1 MPNTCQPGA
10 HDEFVQHTHVLQ
22 GLRQLDQRGVPVP
35 ARLLLG
41 DHVQPGDLPCGGKFT
56 KGWWWISLTALWQ
69 NLYADVFLKG
79 ALILIFKLF

>member
-1 MPNTCQPGA
+1 MESSLNLHLYFLVNEIVLFFLGLCRRKMPNTCQPGA

-41 DHVQPGDLPCGGKFT
+41 DHV
-56 KGWWWISLTALWQ
+56 
-69 NLYADVFLKG
+69 
-79 ALILIFKLF
+79 